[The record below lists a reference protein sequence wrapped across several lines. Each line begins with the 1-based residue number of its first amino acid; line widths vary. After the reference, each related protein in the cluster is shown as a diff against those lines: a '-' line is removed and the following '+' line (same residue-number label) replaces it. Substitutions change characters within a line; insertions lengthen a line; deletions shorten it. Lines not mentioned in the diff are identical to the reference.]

1 MKHLKVYYNP
11 DADYDAKENT
21 KTNVWISINGMPCVD
36 PIRANNE
43 LIKGK
48 VLTAHL
54 EKERCDPVGIFSPTG
69 AEYMIEKPDGGKKS
83 HTYFYEDKTQINYK
97 TMSPEE
103 IQKRLQSRLASMRDE
118 LRDPDIEIICI
129 RGVPPAY

>member
-21 KTNVWISINGMPCVD
+21 SANIWISINGMPCVD

-48 VLTAHL
+48 VLTARL

-69 AEYMIEKPDGGKKS
+69 AEYMIEKSDGGKKS
-83 HTYFYEDKTQINYK
+83 HTYFYEDKTSIDYK
-97 TMSPEE
+97 TVSPEDLRK
-103 IQKRLQSRLASMRDE
+103 ILLSRIHAMKYE
-118 LRDPDIEIICI
+118 LRDPEIEIECF
-129 RGVPPAY
+129 RGIPPT